1 MVIKFDI
8 KFQFEKGS
16 KEIIKRANHE
26 LILTLQ
32 NSQTKGELDIVAN
45 TTGILRVQN
54 IQTERIQ
61 IDCPPRTIASLHTLS
76 CG

>member
-8 KFQFEKGS
+8 KFQFENGS

-26 LILTLQ
+26 LILALQ